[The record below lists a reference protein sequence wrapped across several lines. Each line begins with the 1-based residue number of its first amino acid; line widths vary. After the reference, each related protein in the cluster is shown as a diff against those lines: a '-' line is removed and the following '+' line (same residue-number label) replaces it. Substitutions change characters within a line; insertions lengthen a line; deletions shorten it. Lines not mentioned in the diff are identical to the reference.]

1 MDEFFIVNPADR
13 GVEEELLREEG
24 SQPGIRPQM
33 FKNLIGKGH
42 PEFSTNK
49 QQDAQEFFL
58 HLVTQIGKGLNS
70 GCGSGFNVVPGFY
83 NYKYFTSSK
92 QKLRVLFFQKC
103 SNPILKATHRGD

>member
-1 MDEFFIVNPADR
+1 L
-13 GVEEELLREEG
+13 EEELLREEG

-58 HLVTQIGKGLNS
+58 HLVTQIGKVFNS
-70 GCGSGFNVVPGFY
+70 VADSDPGSGAFLTPGSGMGK
-83 NYKYFTSSK
+83 N
-92 QKLRVLFFQKC
+92 QD
-103 SNPILKATHRGD
+103 PDPG

>member
-1 MDEFFIVNPADR
+1 MGGFFWVGFLFANPADR

-58 HLVTQIGKGLNS
+58 HLVTQIGKVFNS
-70 GCGSGFNVVPGFY
+70 GCGSGLNGVLGFY
-83 NYKYFTSSK
+83 NFKYIFTSSK
-92 QKLRVLFFQKC
+92 QKLRV
-103 SNPILKATHRGD
+103 

>member
-1 MDEFFIVNPADR
+1 LGYFGWVYLGGFLIANPADR

-58 HLVTQIGKGLNS
+58 HLVTQIGKVLTVLRIQIR
-70 GCGSGFNVVPGFY
+70 CLFDPGI
-83 NYKYFTSSK
+83 
-92 QKLRVLFFQKC
+92 RD
-103 SNPILKATHRGD
+103 G